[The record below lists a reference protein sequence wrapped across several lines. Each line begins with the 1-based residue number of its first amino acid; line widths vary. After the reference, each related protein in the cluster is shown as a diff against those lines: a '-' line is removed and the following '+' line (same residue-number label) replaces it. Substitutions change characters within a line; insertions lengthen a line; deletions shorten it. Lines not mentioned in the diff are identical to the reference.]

1 MTTMTANPASP
12 LPAVLTAPFRVVR
25 DFFVALNTAIE
36 VRDEANT
43 LYALNDEELAER
55 GLTRDQISGYLVSRL
70 G

>member
-1 MTTMTANPASP
+1 MTTMTANAASP
-12 LPAVLTAPFRVVR
+12 LPAVLAAPFRVVR